1 MVLYLTSSFI
11 PYKVQGAR
19 EKAEPLDNYGFF
31 DELKTEWPKDAKL
44 LYVPCNPEKVKE
56 NGKKRQIILDIF
68 ASANLSVSECK
79 TLTEEDSAN
88 DMVAWSD
95 VIFLASG
102 HAPSQLAFMK
112 RIGLKEAL
120 SGYDGVIIGQGAGA
134 MNAAFYVYHTP
145 ELEGEAVDPNYVR
158 FSDGLD
164 LTNIQI
170 IPHRDYIRER
180 SVDGLNLID
189 DIVIPD
195 SFGCKFYLISDGSYF
210 KVKNGETSFF
220 GKGEVIEDGVIYPVK
235 PGKIIPFMSYVEQP
249 VIRSLISEGY
259 DMIFAVE
266 KNEERCEVYHLDMS
280 FWGIFTESRFD
291 YKEICKRLS
300 QTLVKEEQEIFLE
313 QVRISSIQEELAKR
327 GEFVRTVHVDYEDGR
342 RAKNIRAKEVPGY
355 PDWLMIIYIDITSV
369 LDYDWMTDEYAR
381 TGFLDRAKLF
391 LSELHRD
398 DHYSL
403 VFANVKGLKA
413 VNELFGNQK
422 GDLVIFQ
429 TRDALRKYLHPVL
442 MGRLEGD
449 NFALI
454 TADEN
459 LVEKNIKSMCR
470 QVFRTESIKYS
481 YEIYCGIFRITNPRV
496 GISAILDGAKLAEKS
511 IRNNKRNQLF
521 AYYDDSM
528 KENYVKQRF
537 LLSDFERAL
546 ADNEFMPYYQPI
558 VNAKTGEIVSAE
570 MLIRWQHRDLGMVS
584 PGDFIPIIESE
595 GKTAILDK
603 FMLES
608 GIDFIERCYAAGK
621 MAVPCAINLSRVD
634 FYDSLFMENIFESIK
649 GKKIEPA
656 MVRFEVTESAYADL
670 ETKALEYLGKLK
682 KHGIQILLDDYGSGM
697 SSLSMLET
705 FDFDIIKL
713 DIGFIRKIGINK
725 KSESIIIST
734 IKLAHSIGAKVTAEG
749 VENEKQLKFLQ
760 DADCDYIQGFYFYKP
775 LPEAEFEKLLK

>member
-11 PYKVQGAR
+11 PYKGQGAR

>member
-68 ASANLSVSECK
+68 ASANISVSECK

-220 GKGEVIEDGVIYPVK
+220 GKGEVIEDGVIYPIK

-266 KNEERCEVYHLDMS
+266 KNEERCEVYHLDVS
-280 FWGIFTESRFD
+280 LWGIFTESRFD

-355 PDWLMIIYIDITSV
+355 PDWLMMIYIDITSV

>member
-1 MVLYLTSSFI
+1 M
-11 PYKVQGAR
+11 
-19 EKAEPLDNYGFF
+19 DNYGFF

>member
-44 LYVPCNPEKVKE
+44 LYVPCNPEEVKE

-120 SGYDGVIIGQGAGA
+120 SRYDGVIIGQGAGA

-145 ELEGEAVDPNYVR
+145 ELEGEAADPNYVR

-280 FWGIFTESRFD
+280 LWGIFTESRFD

-454 TADEN
+454 TADDN
-459 LVEKNIKSMCR
+459 LIEKNIRSMCR

-584 PGDFIPIIESE
+584 PVDFIPIIESE

-734 IKLAHSIGAKVTAEG
+734 IKLAHAIGAKVTAEG